1 MVNITK
7 SAGGITFS
15 VDDVEPATAALNCR
29 DLGYGLSTLLPG
41 GVRLNSWSDYNSQ
54 VVSGVEFH
62 PLIAAVHL
70 AFADHRP
77 LVISP
82 DMIWVTILQ
91 GFSQH
96 VRNNAEA
103 LRHKLVKHAEGKVE
117 IGIAMDDLF
126 LESPESAW
134 HEAIEML
141 AFALRHEI
149 GDIFDNLMCDF
160 STTGPVERTVSQ
172 ITLLDIYEP
181 FFDYVILAGC
191 GIPSITL
198 EGTSADWLKMRS
210 KLDVL
215 TDFGLDFWL
224 VHVRPILEQFYRASR
239 GDIDLNHW
247 QSIYKQQT
255 DYGVARI
262 NGWIAKL
269 IPYLKGRSEKFDDV
283 NPLLLPSSD
292 PRSEDAE
299 VFSSLLPMG
308 TALVPFLLIDKTTE
322 PTRSL
327 AMEIVGGFVGVDQD
341 EETLALRPKL
351 GWAVRQAAIAAYFNY
366 DIPPGW
372 TIEPPLGAKEQLP
385 LLDLL
390 HLRSL
395 RGVDANSLTAF
406 YRDCN
411 GLVFSDTA
419 SGVGARI
426 RPLAELVFEHEPIV
440 DESRIWDRKIWVTI
454 ADLADGGQA
463 YLCIGDDDPAI
474 WKTAPGCEEKL
485 PAAYRFVQF
494 VRAFVRNE
502 GNVPVLPPMSNEER
516 RKLWFGFAEN

>member
-1 MVNITK
+1 MLVLRTLLLPTQSTNYIKSDRLSISSVHLASGALWRTPECRPAGVVAVSQTVVQVVREGPPVLTGKRHRQRRSGYEMTRNTRFFPGKIDRKTVIMRTGKQDLSRSDALTSTRVDSCCLYEDHYMVNITK

-41 GVRLNSWSDYNSQ
+41 GVRLNSWSDYNSK
-54 VVSGVEFH
+54 VVSDVEFH

-82 DMIWVTILQ
+82 DMIWTTILQ
-91 GFSQH
+91 GFSQP
-96 VRNNAEA
+96 VRNNSEA
-103 LRHKLVKHAEGKVE
+103 LRRKLVKHAEGKVE
-117 IGIAMDDLF
+117 IGIAMDDLS
-126 LESPESAW
+126 LESPEIAW

-141 AFALRHEI
+141 AFALRNEI

-172 ITLLDIYEP
+172 IMLLDIYEP

-198 EGTSADWLKMRS
+198 EGTSEDWLKLCR

-224 VHVRPILEQFYRASR
+224 VHVRPILEQFHRASR

-247 QSIYKQQT
+247 QRIYKQQT

-269 IPYLKGRSEKFDDV
+269 IPYLKGCSEKFDDV

-299 VFSSLLPMG
+299 VFSS
-308 TALVPFLLIDKTTE
+308 
-322 PTRSL
+322 
-327 AMEIVGGFVGVDQD
+327 
-341 EETLALRPKL
+341 
-351 GWAVRQAAIAAYFNY
+351 Y
-366 DIPPGW
+366 
-372 TIEPPLGAKEQLP
+372 
-385 LLDLL
+385 
-390 HLRSL
+390 
-395 RGVDANSLTAF
+395 
-406 YRDCN
+406 C
-411 GLVFSDTA
+411 
-419 SGVGARI
+419 
-426 RPLAELVFEHEPIV
+426 
-440 DESRIWDRKIWVTI
+440 
-454 ADLADGGQA
+454 
-463 YLCIGDDDPAI
+463 
-474 WKTAPGCEEKL
+474 
-485 PAAYRFVQF
+485 
-494 VRAFVRNE
+494 
-502 GNVPVLPPMSNEER
+502 VL
-516 RKLWFGFAEN
+516 